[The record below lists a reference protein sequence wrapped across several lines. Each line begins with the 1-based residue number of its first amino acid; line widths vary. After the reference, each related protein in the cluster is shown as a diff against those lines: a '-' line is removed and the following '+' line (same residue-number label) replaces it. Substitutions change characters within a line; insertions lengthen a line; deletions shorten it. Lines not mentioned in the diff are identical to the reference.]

1 MKPRVK
7 SNPHLNYSME
17 KRDYDKLDSLT
28 QSRNPEI
35 SAIAEIA
42 SNLRD
47 RLEAM
52 EKRQNEI
59 LDELHK
65 LKHHQ

>member
-1 MKPRVK
+1 
-7 SNPHLNYSME
+7 ME

-35 SAIAEIA
+35 SAMAEIA